1 MITFTSD
8 FSDAFNFTNLMI
20 QNINSLNE
28 VLANQGKERL
38 KAGNK
43 SAFKEQRSPD
53 GDIWEKSKLSQTDL
67 TGSPRLTM
75 IRSTTLFQDTQ
86 NDSNYVM
93 NGDLLQEFSNAQSEK
108 GFLYGAYWN
117 EKKWTFAGFD
127 IENIKGFQE
136 DIINHVF
143 KGTK

>member
-1 MITFTSD
+1 MITFKSD

-38 KAGNK
+38 KASNK
-43 SAFKEQRSPD
+43 NSFKQQRSPD
-53 GDIWEKSKLSQTDL
+53 GDIWEKSKLSQIDPA
-67 TGSPRLTM
+67 GSPRLTM
-75 IRSTTLFQDTQ
+75 IRSTNLIQDTQ

-93 NGDLLQEFSNAQSEK
+93 NGDSLQEFSNAQSEK
-108 GFLYGAYWN
+108 GFLYGSYWN

-143 KGTK
+143 KGIK

>member
-1 MITFTSD
+1 MIYFKTDFTE
-8 FSDAFNFTNLMI
+8 AFDLTNLMI
-20 QNINSLNE
+20 QNINTLNQ
-28 VLANQGKERL
+28 VLESKGKERL
-38 KAGNK
+38 KASNK
-43 SAFKEQRSPD
+43 ASFKEQRSPD
-53 GDIWEKSKLSQTDL
+53 GEVWEKSKLSQIDP

-75 IRSTTLFQDTQ
+75 IRSTNLIQDTQ

-93 NGDLLQEFSNAQSEK
+93 NGESLQEFTNAQSEK
-108 GFLYGAYWN
+108 GFIYGQYWN

-136 DIINHVF
+136 DIINHVL